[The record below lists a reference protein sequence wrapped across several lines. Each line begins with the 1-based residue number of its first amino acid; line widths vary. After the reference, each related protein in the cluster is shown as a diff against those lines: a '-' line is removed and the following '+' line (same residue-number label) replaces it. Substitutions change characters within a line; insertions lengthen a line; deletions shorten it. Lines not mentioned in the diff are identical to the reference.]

1 MALRKQAPAP
11 PLRSAS
17 LETLAPLKLN
27 AGDVARVGIVR
38 AATDAVHALPV
49 YAASLEAARATRDEV
64 ARAAHVAA
72 ASALIRRTAEA
83 AAKRGASFTRP
94 QPYNPPPF

>member
-1 MALRKQAPAP
+1 MARRKQAPAP

-17 LETLAPLKLN
+17 LENLAPLKLN
-27 AGDVARVGIVR
+27 AGDVAVLGVVR

-49 YAASLEAARATRDEV
+49 YTASLEAARASRDEE

-72 ASALIRRTAEA
+72 ASALIRRTAETH
-83 AAKRGASFTRP
+83 AKRGASFTRP
-94 QPYNPPPF
+94 EAPPPF